1 MSGLLYSP
9 TERCGRGLGSGGWE
23 LPWMEQRL
31 AQRKD
36 VKNDRE
42 VRQVR
47 TERELMYSPWSLHK
61 AFYSAPQM
69 DTRYWEGVPTLWRT

>member
-1 MSGLLYSP
+1 
-9 TERCGRGLGSGGWE
+9 
-23 LPWMEQRL
+23 MEQRL

-69 DTRYWEGVPTLWRT
+69 DTRYWEGVPALWRTWGPGLCPLSAPIRKASSLSLSHGA